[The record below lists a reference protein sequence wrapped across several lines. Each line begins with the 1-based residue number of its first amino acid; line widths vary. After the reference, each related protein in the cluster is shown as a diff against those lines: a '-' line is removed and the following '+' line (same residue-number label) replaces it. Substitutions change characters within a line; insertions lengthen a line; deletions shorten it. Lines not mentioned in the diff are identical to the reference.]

1 MSARDSFE
9 FNTFHKG
16 LGIRV
21 LLVEFHPLAA
31 EDFRSRLTMLSA
43 LRLVTRVD
51 SPPLLDAAV
60 ALETFQ
66 HRVVFVGLRE
76 RHTYGENGKAMED
89 FLARL
94 AAFPATLVIPI
105 ISQQMVLDHFRHY
118 LSRVSPMYLGTSFTQ
133 EDLLHI
139 LGACAFPR
147 PLARRENPRSRV
159 CIEPVLTRAPW

>member
-16 LGIRV
+16 IGIRV
-21 LLVEFHPLAA
+21 MLVEFRELAV
-31 EDFRSRLTMLSA
+31 EEFRSRLTMMSA

-51 SPPLLDAAV
+51 SPTLLDAPV
-60 ALETFQ
+60 ALETFE
-66 HRVVFVGLRE
+66 HRVVFIDLRE
-76 RHTYGENGKAMED
+76 RHTYGENGKAMEA
-89 FLARL
+89 LLTRL

-105 ISQQMVLDHFRHY
+105 VGQQMVLDHFRHH
-118 LSRVSPMYLGTSFTQ
+118 LSCISPMYLGTSFTQ

-147 PLARRENPRSRV
+147 PVARRENLRPRASEV
-159 CIEPVLTRAPW
+159 PGFAEVAW